1 MREDDDVP
9 VVLLHGVGLDRTVW
23 ARVEALLCR
32 RTMALDLPGHGA
44 QPPLTAP
51 TTLAEMAADVALR
64 LPPGPV
70 HLVGFSLGALIAQKL
85 AVTQPGRVRS
95 LTCVSSVC
103 ARTEEESDA
112 VRQRLVGAREDF
124 AGSMERALDRWFPTG
139 EDADSEQW
147 RAETRE
153 VLLRNDP
160 ESYGHAYTVFATGDR
175 DIEPELSG
183 IAVPTLAI
191 TGELDPGSTPEMS
204 FRLRDRIAGT
214 EVDIVPGARH
224 MLPVTNPHELV
235 DRLGALIDKARHGT
249 AGDGITADND
259 DTDAVPAEPGS
270 TPTETDP
277 TERSAE

>member
-23 ARVEALLCR
+23 ARVEALLGR
-32 RTMALDLPGHGA
+32 RTTALDLPGHGA

-85 AVTQPGRVRS
+85 AATEPGRV
-95 LTCVSSVC
+95 LTLTSVSSVC
-103 ARTEEESDA
+103 ARTEDEAAA
-112 VRQRLVGAREDF
+112 VRARLLGAQEDF
-124 AGSMERALDRWFPTG
+124 AGSMERALDRWFPA
-139 EDADSEQW
+139 DAGTDSAEGGDSAADGDSAEGGDSAVW

-153 VLLRNDP
+153 VLLGNDP
-160 ESYGHAYTVFATGDR
+160 VSYGHAYAVFATGDR
-175 DIEPELSG
+175 DIEPELSS
-183 IAVPTLAI
+183 IAAPALAI

-204 FRLRDRIAGT
+204 ARLAARIPHA
-214 EVDIVPGARH
+214 EVVIVPGARH
-224 MLPVTNPHELV
+224 MLPVTHPRELA
-235 DRLGALIDKARHGT
+235 DRLGDLIATTDTT
-249 AGDGITADND
+249 AN
-259 DTDAVPAEPGS
+259 
-270 TPTETDP
+270 DP